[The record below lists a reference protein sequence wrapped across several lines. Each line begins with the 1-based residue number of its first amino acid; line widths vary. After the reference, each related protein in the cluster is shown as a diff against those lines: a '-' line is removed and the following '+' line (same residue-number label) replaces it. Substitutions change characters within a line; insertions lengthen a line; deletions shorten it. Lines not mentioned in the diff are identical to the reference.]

1 MNDELKTALRSQ
13 REMVSGA
20 VLRYEDA
27 KAKLEAFDA
36 HSRKAIKGGDKPIG
50 WAKSPTDDDT
60 DALILTCGGRAPLEA
75 ALIASKAELESVKV
89 NTQCLLAEVSLVCS
103 ETAAMSRIA
112 GQ

>member
-13 REMVSGA
+13 RDMVSGA
-20 VLRYEDA
+20 VTRYENA
-27 KAKLEAFDA
+27 KANLDRFDA
-36 HSRKAIKGGDKPIG
+36 NARVAIKADGVKRTE
-50 WAKSPTDDDT
+50 ADT
-60 DALILTCGGRAPLEA
+60 DALVLADAKRITLEI
-75 ALIASKAELESVKV
+75 ALIEAKAELESVKV